1 VKIPLTVNGK
11 SVQGDV
17 PSTCRSSGCCGGRA
31 RAVLMEVGERSGW
44 SRRALKNGTGEHQ
57 VQGRE
62 GLRWA

>member
-1 VKIPLTVNGK
+1 MVSEPDGK
-11 SVQGDV
+11 AAYDA
-17 PSTCRSSGCCGGRA
+17 GRA

-44 SRRALKNGTGEHQ
+44 SRRALKNATGEHQ